1 MAAPPRAA
9 VVIPVR
15 MASSRLPGKPLA
27 DLAGVPMVV
36 RVLRRAEEA
45 GIGPAAVAC
54 CDDEVEEA
62 VRAAGGAAV
71 RTRPGHSSGS
81 DRVFEALS
89 ALDPEGACP
98 VVVNLQGDLPE
109 IGPEALRLAAA
120 SLGDGAD
127 IATLAA
133 PLADGELAEPDVVK
147 AWIDPDRAP
156 PGHRAA
162 EVRDFGRG
170 PRGPGRPWHHV
181 GVYAYRREALAR
193 FVALPPSGRE
203 RTERLEQLRALE
215 DGMRIDAG
223 FVGSVP
229 AGIDTPADLARA
241 RRRLG
246 ALPRCPDLS

>member
-1 MAAPPRAA
+1 MAAPPRA
-9 VVIPVR
+9 VVVVPVR

-27 DLAGVPMVV
+27 DLAGQPMVV

-62 VRAAGGAAV
+62 VRAAGGTAV
-71 RTRPGHSSGS
+71 RTRPDHASGS
-81 DRVFEALS
+81 DRVFEALA
-89 ALDPEGACP
+89 ALDPEGACGI
-98 VVVNLQGDLPE
+98 VVNLQGDLPE
-109 IGPEALRLAAA
+109 IGPDALRLAAA

-133 PLADGELAEPDVVK
+133 PLAEGELGDPDVVK
-147 AWIDPDRAP
+147 AWTDPDRAP
-156 PGHRAA
+156 PGDRSAR
-162 EVRDFGRG
+162 VRDFSRE
-170 PRGPGRPWHHV
+170 PRGGEGRPWHHV

-193 FVALPPSGRE
+193 FVVLPPSGRE
-203 RTERLEQLRALE
+203 RAERLEQLRALE

-223 FVGSVP
+223 FVDSVP
-229 AGIDTPADLARA
+229 PGIDTPDDLARA

-246 ALPRCPDLS
+246 APARAPV